1 MPAIMNR
8 LSRLTAVV
16 AAAAALAACGSGGA
30 GTSPS
35 TASPSATVAAAGS
48 TSAVAK
54 SSSGGAAAKPSAS
67 ASAATTGS
75 AATVAAPIKV
85 GILLPLTGPL
95 AQVGQDS
102 EDGFQLYMDAINST
116 VLGRKIEP
124 LYTDTKGAADQAV
137 TKAKQLVENDKVT
150 LLMGVNGTPECYALG
165 PYVREAQVP
174 LIVST
179 NCGAQALTT
188 NAKYASPYLARITQ
202 TSYGQQD
209 PVGDWAY
216 KKGYRKI
223 AMVADD
229 FGGALEATDAFAST
243 FVKRGGQIVQE
254 QYPALG
260 TTDFGPFVTQLNHNV
275 DAIAV
280 TLFGGD
286 PLRWYEAYLN
296 YGGAG
301 QKIPI
306 IDISAGISAGP
317 NRAQL
322 KDKILNGITSTYL
335 YTTAYDSP
343 ENKAFVSAY
352 LKKFTNRYVAK
363 DSANNYAGAM
373 VLEAAIKKV
382 NGNVEDKQKFL
393 QAIDDVNIQTNKG
406 PVKLDSHHDIIQDI
420 YFFDFVQKGDRFE
433 ERLVDTYKNVPP
445 TGLDRT
451 QQEVAKF
458 PLGQMK
464 GKWVGMTAAGLKA
477 LSS

>member
-1 MPAIMNR
+1 MKTLRSLPAGLIGCS
-8 LSRLTAVV
+8 LLLTA
-16 AAAAALAACGSGGA
+16 C
-30 GTSPS
+30 
-35 TASPSATVAAAGS
+35 
-48 TSAVAK
+48 
-54 SSSGGAAAKPSAS
+54 GGAAAPSVAPAAPSSPSSPAAAVAPSQAAAPSAKPAAS
-67 ASAATTGS
+67 ASAKPAAEAPGGS
-75 AATVAAPIKV
+75 AASNAPIKV

-102 EDGFQLYMDAINST
+102 EDGFQLYLDSINST

-124 LYTDTKGAADQAV
+124 LYTDTKGAADQAL

-150 LLMGVNGTPECYALG
+150 LLMGLNGTPECYAVA

-179 NCGAQALTT
+179 NCGAQTLTT
-188 NAKYASPYLARITQ
+188 DPKYASPYLARITQ
-202 TSYGQQD
+202 TSFGQQD

-223 AMVADD
+223 ALVVDD
-229 FGGALEATDAFAST
+229 FGGALEAVDSFADT
-243 FVKRGGQIVQE
+243 FIRRGGQIVQE

-260 TTDFGPFVTQLNHNV
+260 TTDFGPFVAQLKRDGV
-275 DAIAV
+275 DAIADV
-280 TLFGGD
+280 LFGGD

-296 YGGAG
+296 YGGG
-301 QKIPI
+301 QSKIPI

-322 KDKILNGITSTYL
+322 KDKVLGITSTYL

-343 ENKAFVSAY
+343 ENAAFIKAYKA
-352 LKKFTNRYVAK
+352 KFPGRYVAK
-363 DSANNYAGAM
+363 DSASSYAGAM

-393 QAIDDVNIQTNKG
+393 QAIDDTNLPTNKG
-406 PVKLDSHHDIIQDI
+406 PVKLDSHHDIIQNI
-420 YFFDFVQKGDRFE
+420 YIFDFVKNGDSID
-433 ERLVDTYKNVPP
+433 ERMVDTYKDVPP

-451 QQEVAKF
+451 EQEIAKF
-458 PLGQMK
+458 PIGQMK
-464 GKWVGMTAAGLKA
+464 GKWVGMTADQLKQIGG
-477 LSS
+477 